1 MLLAIAPEQPVDA
14 PEIEA
19 LVDLAFGEDRQDRA
33 VTRLRAGRSPI
44 PNMSFTARNHGQLVG
59 SIRFWDVM
67 LPDGTVVP
75 LLGPLAVRP
84 ELRGEGIGRALV
96 THGLTALRLAKTPAV
111 LIVGDPG
118 YYAPFKLSVSVVRAL
133 RLKGP
138 VTPLALMG
146 LELRPRVLKGLKGTV
161 TVPVDAVV

>member
-118 YYAPFKLSVSVVRAL
+118 YYAPFKFSVSVVRAL